1 MKELV
6 TQIRKQEMRAI
17 SKAISLVENELEG
30 KEALIDALYPH
41 CGQATVWGVTG
52 PPGSG
57 KSTLVDQLITN
68 QRAANKR
75 VAVIAIDPT
84 SPFSGGA
91 LLGDRLRMQSHAL
104 DPDVFIRSMAS
115 RGHLGGIAGATADA
129 VKVLDSAG
137 FDTIIIETIGVGQ
150 TEIEVIEITDLVL
163 LILVPGMGDE
173 IQALKAGVM
182 EIGDIYVINK
192 KDHAGAEK
200 LYTEVEYVLGL
211 KTEQEPDSHPIVMT
225 SANQGDG
232 IPELMKTIDRYLH
245 QLRQNNRLQNRR
257 KQRIVS
263 EIKHILTGKIFSQMN
278 RALQLDTY
286 IDQWAAQIYHG
297 KQSPYALINEKLNVF
312 LEELKQ
318 S

>member
-6 TQIRKQEMRAI
+6 TQILNREMRAI

-57 KSTLVDQLITN
+57 KSTLVDRMITA
-68 QRAANKR
+68 QRTAHKR

-91 LLGDRLRMQSHAL
+91 LLGDRLRMQSHAT
-104 DPDVFIRSMAS
+104 DPSVFIRSMAS
-115 RGHLGGIAGATADA
+115 RGHLGGIAGASADA
-129 VKVLDSAG
+129 IKVLDSAG

-150 TEIEVIEITDLVL
+150 TEIEIIEISDIVL

-200 LYTEVEYVLGL
+200 LHAEVEYVLGL
-211 KTEQEPDSHPIVMT
+211 KTGPELISHPIVMT
-225 SANQGDG
+225 NANQGEGVPD
-232 IPELMKTIDRYLH
+232 LMQNMDQYLH
-245 QLRQNNRLQNRR
+245 RLRQNKRLQARR
-257 KQRIVS
+257 QQRIVT
-263 EIKHILTGKIFSQMN
+263 EIKQILSGKIVHQISHS
-278 RALQLDTY
+278 LQLDDH
-286 IDQWAAQIYHG
+286 IDQWAAQIYRG
-297 KQSPYALINEKLNVF
+297 ERSPYALINEKLSVF
-312 LEELKQ
+312 LEELKR